1 MRQKA
6 PANSH
11 SRADDTGALP
21 DGATSTGGSLQA
33 RSDAASALSFQPL
46 NTSKNSL
53 DKRIV
58 EYIQRLIETGKL
70 RAGDRLPAERE
81 LATQLGVSRT
91 VLREALHTLAAYGL
105 VQLQHGRGVFVA
117 AGSAQAATQRLALA
131 MVPDETASWLHDLF
145 EIRRTLEGTAAEWAA
160 ERATPEQI
168 EDLRANLFEGL
179 ALHRSQQVDAS
190 AAGTLDARF
199 HAALAAATNNR
210 VLMSLM
216 AALVDEL
223 AIARERSL
231 AIPGRAMRSLH
242 QHEAVVMAIEEHDAP
257 AARRAMLEH
266 LNDVEQ
272 SILSGETASVRS
284 AGGR

>member
-6 PANSH
+6 PSD
-11 SRADDTGALP
+11 SRSQSDDDGALP
-21 DGATSTGGSLQA
+21 DGATSMDGFLQA
-33 RSDAASALSFQPL
+33 RSDAASTLSFQPL
-46 NTSKNSL
+46 NASKRSL

-58 EYIQRLIETGKL
+58 AYIQRMIEMGEL

-81 LATQLGVSRT
+81 LAAQLGVSRT

-105 VQLQHGRGVFVA
+105 VDLQHGRGVFVA
-117 AGSAQAATQRLALA
+117 AGSAQAATQRLTLA
-131 MVPDETASWLHDLF
+131 MISDETAPWLHDLF
-145 EIRRTLEGTAAEWAA
+145 EIRRTLEGAAAEWAA
-160 ERATPEQI
+160 ERATPQQI
-168 EDLRANLFEGL
+168 EELRANLSEGL
-179 ALHRSQQVDAS
+179 AFHRSQQIDPA
-190 AAGTLDARF
+190 AAGALDARF

-231 AIPGRAMRSLH
+231 AIPGRALRSLH
-242 QHEAVVMAIEEHDAP
+242 QHESVVMAIEEHDVVT
-257 AARRAMLEH
+257 ARRAMLEH

-272 SILSGETASVRS
+272 SILAGEAD
-284 AGGR
+284 GE